1 MNKKQYIKPT
11 SEISEIEMD
20 KCLLFTASSTTSFTI
35 SDEDPIKYEE
45 CGDAKGRG
53 NDESVFGSLW

>member
-1 MNKKQYIKPT
+1 MNKKQYIKPI

-20 KCLLFTASSTTSFTI
+20 KCLLFQASPTTSFTI
-35 SDEDPIKYEE
+35 SDEDAQFYED

-53 NDESVFGSLW
+53 DDESVFGSLW